1 MASRHNFSSHLGVFW
16 SSFIQ
21 SIYSVI
27 TLNKMHVSECSSR
40 LYFRFKIK
48 HTLFIILSCIFPVPY
63 LLISEI
69 GSNKI
74 HALPIFILVLVYLCR
89 GNIDYLTTVFVDT
102 RLWKTTHPRKRFQN
116 FLQSCVLSTDRIK
129 IHQSQP
135 LVRPSDLSRLSR
147 LLETFPRV
155 LLFSKVAYQRKRR

>member
-1 MASRHNFSSHLGVFW
+1 MKLWNEIVNIIMYIWLTFIKIYRAVFKIFEKALKIENCAKFIIVLLRKCLVLEIKRAQTNETLVASRHNFNSHLGVFW

-74 HALPIFILVLVYLCR
+74 HALPIFISVLVYL
-89 GNIDYLTTVFVDT
+89 
-102 RLWKTTHPRKRFQN
+102 
-116 FLQSCVLSTDRIK
+116 
-129 IHQSQP
+129 
-135 LVRPSDLSRLSR
+135 
-147 LLETFPRV
+147 
-155 LLFSKVAYQRKRR
+155 

>member
-1 MASRHNFSSHLGVFW
+1 MHCTSEQLMTEGWHTRGDW
-16 SSFIQ
+16 S
-21 SIYSVI
+21 
-27 TLNKMHVSECSSR
+27 LR
-40 LYFRFKIK
+40 
-48 HTLFIILSCIFPVPY
+48 PVPAPSF
-63 LLISEI
+63 LKSLHEGTGRKDLFLEQFA
-69 GSNKI
+69 GSVLRKKSQG
-74 HALPIFILVLVYLCR
+74 LVPKFQT
-89 GNIDYLTTVFVDT
+89 GFTTVFVDT
-102 RLWKTTHPRKRFQN
+102 RLWKTKHPRKRFQN